1 MDFESQDF
9 ILVFLGLCGTFILV
23 FLGFCGIS
31 RNKHF
36 TGAADFPRF
45 PEIPFS
51 RISGIPGFPAF
62 STFPGIHFLAQE
74 RNSRFS
80 RNFRV
85 SGNPQFSLKY
95 RFSAPPRNFR
105 KFQEFPVFPFLAQER
120 NSRYSRNFRNPRN
133 FQKSPVF

>member
-9 ILVFLGLCGTFILV
+9 ILVFLG
-23 FLGFCGIS
+23 FCGIS
-31 RNKHF
+31 RNTHF

-62 STFPGIHFLAQE
+62 STFPGIPFLAQE

-85 SGNPQFSLKY
+85 SGNPQFSLKS
-95 RFSAPPRNFR
+95 RFSAPPGISGNSRNSQYFLSWRR
-105 KFQEFPVFPFLAQER
+105 KGIPGFPEISGIPGISRNIRFSSFPVSAHRDFF
-120 NSRYSRNFRNPRN
+120 
-133 FQKSPVF
+133 